1 MDHKNSSYIEIQTME
16 TIIRKLSN
24 IYEKLILMGDCNLT
38 TSNPILRFLDTFA
51 LSSLTIDPTCFKN
64 SKSSRCINF
73 LLTNFK
79 PSFMKINVFE
89 TSISD
94 HNKMISMSWDV
105 ILQGKF
111 LKQNTTESTVNLILI
126 SLVLNSPIRFNLLFY
141 HCSIF
146 LNLLNIQVLLKNKI
160 NNIII
165 TIVSLWH

>member
-1 MDHKNSSYIEIQTME
+1 ME

-94 HNKMISMSWDV
+94 HNKMISTVMRRDFTREIPKTKYYRV
-105 ILQGKF
+105 NRKF
-111 LKQNTTESTVNLILI
+111 DFDFFSSEIAN
-126 SLVLNSPIRFNLLFY
+126 
-141 HCSIF
+141 
-146 LNLLNIQVLLKNKI
+146 
-160 NNIII
+160 
-165 TIVSLWH
+165 